1 MGDYHY
7 IYKDL
12 DGASTQW
19 DDIQAKL
26 GNLPPKKPAFKPPPF
41 TPAEDEASLP
51 KDKSWIDDK
60 TEQDLEDLED
70 DPDLDDDRFLEEYR
84 RKRLS
89 ELREAAKVARFG
101 SVVPISGSDFVREVS
116 QAPPDVWVVVILYK
130 EGIAECGLL
139 MQCLEDLATK
149 YPATKFVKIISTD
162 CIPNYPDRNLPTL
175 LVYNSGAVK
184 ANHVG
189 LRSFGRRC
197 TPEGSFLLL
206 NAALILLFP
215 LHLDSLIGLFDSK
228 NWPSFLCNTWLL
240 AVYMELLQ
248 LHLLLMSVWIIEH
261 DFTSGGEIYWPV
273 GFSID
278 DELLLKAGHLNAHK
292 SFSILLLQTILFID
306 TNMSLLQYI
315 QLTSFVYVAQI
326 LELMIMISVLFRLW
340 PCVALVLCQSDPVLN
355 DGQSV
360 NGRSRE
366 AVKRFIEK
374 VVTQHEDKD
383 DGYSSD

>member
-1 MGDYHY
+1 MADYHFV
-7 IYKDL
+7 YKDL
-12 DGASTQW
+12 EGASTQW
-19 DDIQAKL
+19 DDIQRKL
-26 GNLPPKKPAFKPPPF
+26 GNLPAKPPAFKPLSF
-41 TPAEDEASLP
+41 TPAEDEASVP

-60 TEQDLEDLED
+60 NEQDLEDLED

-84 RKRLS
+84 KKRLS

-197 TPEGSFLLL
+197 TPEG
-206 NAALILLFP
+206 
-215 LHLDSLIGLFDSK
+215 
-228 NWPSFLCNTWLL
+228 
-240 AVYMELLQ
+240 
-248 LHLLLMSVWIIEH
+248 
-261 DFTSGGEIYWPV
+261 
-273 GFSID
+273 
-278 DELLLKAGHLNAHK
+278 
-292 SFSILLLQTILFID
+292 
-306 TNMSLLQYI
+306 
-315 QLTSFVYVAQI
+315 
-326 LELMIMISVLFRLW
+326 
-340 PCVALVLCQSDPVLN
+340 VALVLCQSDLVLN

-366 AVKRFIEK
+366 AVIEGVRKRFIET
-374 VVTQHEDKD
+374 VVMQHEDND
-383 DGYSSD
+383 GGYSSD